1 MKKGG
6 KYTNKKPLI
15 VVSICA
21 VVLLVLSS
29 LSNVVGYQSQ
39 NIKNQSLASRGIW
52 LYVGGSGPG
61 NYTRIQDA
69 INASSD
75 GDTVFVF
82 SGTYPG
88 HVHINKSISLIG
100 ENKNTTIIEGG
111 WGSLVYISSSLVL
124 VTGFMIRDCG
134 WYESYAVHS
143 YRDHT
148 TIIGNILTKNIIGGI
163 GVFSSYNLIANNS
176 FIDNPGGVVIGGD
189 HNIVTENIF
198 ESNKYDGVDVI
209 WRHPEIPLPSS
220 DNSILGNIFNNNG
233 GGIDIS
239 YGNNTLISSNI
250 ITNNSCGI
258 YASYVCTNY
267 STNNTTIENN
277 TIVNNNYGIVF
288 HNVNNSCVYHNFFK
302 NIVYQASDDNYLGG
316 MNNWDNGYPDGG
328 NFWSNYTGSD
338 DYSGPHQD
346 IPGSDGIG
354 DIPYEIIGFG
364 GIDSKDRYPLMYPFG
379 PYPDFSV
386 CSHGG
391 FGISIDITNTGDR
404 DATDFGWNVTVTGG
418 VFGFVNLSENGSLD
432 TLKIAE
438 TFPITV
444 TPFGIGTF
452 TIVIVVDALNAKNQI
467 FKGHGFLVVSMVFPI
482 LKPIVTPR

>member
-1 MKKGG
+1 MKRKWLTIEIILLFVGACIIPAIAQKAEIQSSSRLDG
-6 KYTNKKPLI
+6 K
-15 VVSICA
+15 
-21 VVLLVLSS
+21 
-29 LSNVVGYQSQ
+29 
-39 NIKNQSLASRGIW
+39 W

-61 NYTRIQDA
+61 NYSRIQDA

-88 HVHINKSISLIG
+88 HVHINKSISFIG
-100 ENKNTTIIEGG
+100 ENKNTTIIEGS
-111 WGSLVYISSSLVL
+111 WGSYVEVYASPVL
-124 VTGFMIRDCG
+124 ITGFTIRNFGFD
-134 WYESYAVHS
+134 HS
-143 YRDHT
+143 GGITIVFGHA
-148 TIIGNILTKNIIGGI
+148 TIIGNILTQNIKYGVTAYGG
-163 GVFSSYNLIANNS
+163 YNLIANNS
-176 FIDNPGGVVIGGD
+176 FIVNPHGVVIMGD

-198 ESNKYDGVDVI
+198 ESNNFSGVVLECCYDDSPI
-209 WRHPEIPLPSS
+209 PSS
-220 DNSILGNIFNNNG
+220 DNTIFGNIFNNNG

-316 MNNWDNGYPDGG
+316 INNWDNGYPDGG

-354 DIPYEIIGFG
+354 DTPYEIIGFG

-379 PYPDFSV
+379 PHPKFSV
-386 CSHGG
+386 SGHGG
-391 FGISIDITNTGDR
+391 LGISITMTNTGDR
-404 DATDFGWNVTVTGG
+404 DATDFRLKVTVTGG

-432 TLKIAE
+432 TLKIGE

-444 TPFGIGTF
+444 MPFGIGTF
-452 TIVIVVDALNAKNQI
+452 TIAIVVDALNAKNQI

-482 LKPIVTPR
+482 LKLIVTPR